1 MTHTSLPLDSNKVRA
16 LFPAFDEAS
25 LKGQAFFENAG
36 GSYTSKFVLDR
47 LENYYRQTK
56 IQPYSAYPASMK
68 AGKAMDIAYQR
79 IGTALGLDES
89 WIHFGPSTSANAYVL
104 SQTFAQKLKAGDAII
119 LTNQDHEANH
129 GFWRRLE
136 RVGVEIRQWNI
147 NPDTALLDPNDL
159 ENLLDDK
166 VKFVAFPHGSNIV
179 GAINPAKQICQIIHD
194 AGALAIVDGVS
205 YAPHGLP
212 DVSDIDAD
220 IYFFSAYKTFG
231 PHVGVMAIRPELA
244 ASLPNQGH
252 HFNNDKLR
260 YRLTPAGPDHAQ
272 IAAMSGVADHLEAI
286 ANLANDAMGMP
297 TQVENNL
304 FRQAHSAIRA
314 QETILMQPLL
324 DWLSA
329 RNDMRLIGPSDA
341 KLRLPTIAVA
351 LKASGREMSERL
363 AKHHIMAGGG
373 NFYGQRTL
381 EGLGLNPEHG
391 VLRLSFVHYTTP
403 EEIDRLI
410 KALGDE
416 L

>member
-1 MTHTSLPLDSNKVRA
+1 MTYTSLPLDRNKVRA
-16 LFPAFDEAS
+16 LFPAFEDPS
-25 LKGQAFFENAG
+25 LKGHAFFENAG

-47 LENYYRQTK
+47 LESYYRQTK
-56 IQPYSAYPASMK
+56 VQPYSAYPASMT
-68 AGKAMDIAYQR
+68 AGDAMDIAYQR
-79 IGTALGLDES
+79 IGAALGLDES
-89 WIHFGPSTSANAYVL
+89 WIHFGPSTSANTYVL
-104 SQTFAQKLKAGDAII
+104 SQAFAQKLSAGDAII

-136 RVGVEIRQWNI
+136 RMGVQIRQWNI
-147 NPDTALLDPNDL
+147 DPDTALLDPNDL

-179 GAINPAKQICQIIHD
+179 GAINPAKQICQIIHN

-212 DVSDIDAD
+212 DVSDINAD

-231 PHVGVMAIRPELA
+231 PHVGVMAIRPEFA

-252 HFNNDKLR
+252 HFNDNKLR

-286 ANLANDAMGMP
+286 AGLAEKSQ
-297 TQVENNL
+297 TQNNA
-304 FRQAHSAIRA
+304 FRLAHEVIRA

-329 RNDMRLIGPSDA
+329 RNDVRLIGPSNA
-341 KLRLPTIAVA
+341 ELRLPTIAIA
-351 LKASGREMSERL
+351 LKSSGREMSERL
-363 AKHHIMAGGG
+363 VKHNIMAGGG

-381 EGLGLNPEHG
+381 EGLGLDPEHG